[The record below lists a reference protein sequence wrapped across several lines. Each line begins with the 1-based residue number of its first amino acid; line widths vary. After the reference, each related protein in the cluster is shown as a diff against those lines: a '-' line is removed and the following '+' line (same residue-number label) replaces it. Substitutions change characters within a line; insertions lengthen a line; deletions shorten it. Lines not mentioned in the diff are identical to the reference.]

1 MATSCS
7 SPNPPLHGA
16 DAKEPVVPAIL
27 FGSIGTIVDT
37 SELQREAFNEAFAQH
52 DLEWKWDRV
61 EYQSMLDTSGGC
73 SRIAE
78 YARQRS
84 ETVDASAI
92 HATKS
97 DCFQVRMS
105 RSGLVPRAGVADAIH
120 AAKSNGYQVA
130 LVTTTSPSNV
140 RALFA
145 GLSSTIDANLFDLI
159 VDASQVDAPKPHPA
173 AYTFAIERLG
183 VAASNCVAVEDNLDG
198 LTAAL
203 AAGVSSVAFPN
214 ANTAD
219 HDFTAA
225 VDVVE
230 SVDFARLQEHLSAR

>member
-1 MATSCS
+1 M
-7 SPNPPLHGA
+7 
-16 DAKEPVVPAIL
+16 PAIL

-37 SELQREAFNEAFAQH
+37 SELQREAFNEAFVQH
-52 DLEWKWDRV
+52 GLDWIWDRL
-61 EYQSMLDTSGGC
+61 EYQSMLDTSGGR

-78 YARQRS
+78 YALQRC
-84 ETVDASAI
+84 ETVDASAV

-97 DCFQVRMS
+97 DCFQAKMARHV
-105 RSGLVPRAGVADAIH
+105 LVPRAGVADAIR
-120 AAKSNGYQVA
+120 AAKSNGYHVA

-140 RALFA
+140 QTMFA
-145 GLSSTIDANLFDLI
+145 GLSSTIDTDLFDLI
-159 VDASQVDAPKPHPA
+159 VDGSVVDAPKPHPD

-183 VAASNCVAVEDNLDG
+183 VSASECVAVEDNLDG

-203 AAGVSSVAFPN
+203 AAGVCSVAFPN
-214 ANTAD
+214 ANTAG

-230 SVDFARLQEHLSAR
+230 SIDFAQLQGHLPAR